1 MNIRY
6 TLLALLLLGVMFA
19 VACSAQAFTNDV
31 CDKTQAGITEALDY
45 ARNGQFEESADC
57 ISALAATLEHK
68 KVIFTVVQ
76 HHSYVDSIIAALC
89 RAEICAR
96 AGEASAME
104 LELASAALEIT
115 SLAVRDQLTLG
126 NIF

>member
-6 TLLALLLLGVMFA
+6 TLLALLLLGGMFA
-19 VACSAQAFTNDV
+19 VAYSAQAFTNNV

-45 ARNGQFEESADC
+45 AQNGRFEESADC
-57 ISALAATLEHK
+57 ISDLAAALARK
-68 KVIFTVVQ
+68 KVIFTIVQ
-76 HHSYVDSIIAALC
+76 HHSYVDSIIAALG

-115 SLAVRDQLTLG
+115 SLAGRDQLTLG